1 MNSPIKLLCF
11 DCDSTLS
18 AVEGIDE
25 LARVRGPEVFSRV
38 EAMTA
43 GAMNGAVGMEAVFE
57 PRLAII
63 RPSLSDAAAVGRR
76 YLETV
81 EPTAGVTIAAL
92 RERQWIPVIVS
103 GGFRQAI
110 RPLASFLGIERVEA
124 VDLFFDAAGGYRGYD
139 AAYPTTRSG
148 GKIEIIRRLR
158 AELRPSR
165 VVMVGDAVSDLETAS
180 VVDLVVGFGR
190 YAARDRVRREAGA
203 YITSLDA
210 LNAHLLGFET

>member
-1 MNSPIKLLCF
+1 LVCF

-25 LARVRGPEVFSRV
+25 LARVRGPEVFARV

-43 GAMNGAVGMEAVFE
+43 GAMNGTVAMEAVFE
-57 PRLAII
+57 PRLDII
-63 RPSLSDAAAVGRR
+63 RPRLSDAAAVGRR

-81 EPTAGVTIAAL
+81 EPTARATISAL

-110 RPLASFLGIERVEA
+110 RPLAAFLGIERVEA
-124 VDLFFDAAGGYRGYD
+124 VDLFFDGAGDYRGYD
-139 AAYPTTRSG
+139 AACPTTRSG
-148 GKIEIIRRLR
+148 GKAEIIRRLR
-158 AELRPSR
+158 AELQAAR
-165 VVMVGDAVSDLETAS
+165 VVMVGDAVSDLETAP

-190 YAARDRVRREAGA
+190 YTPRERVRREAGA
-203 YITSLDA
+203 FIVSLDELPA
-210 LNAHLLGFET
+210 VLRKFE